1 MPQYNHLVN
10 QLRSLLGILELD
22 RESQL
27 YQDTVAICGYLTSD
41 VYRIAVFAPFNHG
54 KSTLLNALLGSK
66 TLPIDL
72 IPTTG
77 AAICVG
83 YGEELHTVISLK
95 DGTKIEQEGIEVLKQ
110 YAILDDDRRMK
121 EEVVEVKVTC
131 NHPWLKTGIEFLDLP
146 GTNDREAQN
155 DLVRHKL
162 LSADLIIQVLDARKL
177 MTLEERE
184 NLKNWL
190 SNRGI
195 STVIFVVNFLNLLT
209 AEERQAVKKRL
220 YFVAE
225 SFRSNLPQGI
235 SNLYCVDA
243 LPALR
248 ARIKGNLAA
257 AQTTG
262 ITDLETALQTI
273 ASLHRQEQVRLPRVL
288 QITQQ
293 LISKAISKQQQLQ
306 QEIAE
311 QQQKSEQQIIVKQKA
326 EQLIQQGF
334 DRSISDFR
342 GWLYLPKLLTDY
354 QASLAIALQQTRFDR
369 WFELEFQPNLF
380 SYKQAIN
387 KWVNQGCEFFQHDN
401 PQLLEIG
408 FSQPP
413 IIEIPQYP
421 AESRS
426 NNTKFK
432 SFIPQELNFMLKN
445 KAGAVVLGGASY
457 VLNKMTAKSKLTDN
471 YSELKSTKI
480 SSQVYADAAATYL
493 KNFSDRTDRVLNQYE
508 KIAGEYITFTPPA
521 IQTKTTATDYQLQ
534 LLNNL
539 ISSLESELSSI
550 ESKIY

>member
-1 MPQYNHLVN
+1 MPQYNNLVN

-27 YQDTVAICGYLTSD
+27 YQDTVAICSYLTSD

-95 DGTKIEQEGIEVLKQ
+95 DGTKIEQEGVKVLKQ

-121 EEVVEVKVTC
+121 EEVLEVKVTC

-162 LSADLIIQVLDARKL
+162 VSADLIIQVLDARKL

-209 AEERQAVKKRL
+209 AEERQTVKKRL

-262 ITDLETALQTI
+262 ISDLETALQTI
-273 ASLHRQEQVRLPRVL
+273 ASLHQQEQVRLPRVL

-293 LISKAISKQQQLQ
+293 LITKAISKQQQLQ

-311 QQQKSEQQIIVKQKA
+311 QQQKSEKQIIVKQKA

-334 DRSISDFR
+334 NHSISDFR

-369 WFELEFQPNLF
+369 WFELEFRPNLF

-413 IIEIPQYP
+413 VIVIPQYT
-421 AESRS
+421 AEPRS

-432 SFIPQELNFMLKN
+432 SFIPPELNFLLKN

-457 VLNKMTAKSKLTDN
+457 VLNKMTAKSKSTDN

-493 KNFSDRTDRVLNQYE
+493 KNFSDRTNQVLNQYE

-521 IQTKTTATDYQLQ
+521 IQTKTTATNYQLQ

-539 ISSLESELSSI
+539 ISTLESELSTI